1 MNGPTQINQK
11 VEGRAQPAGVVKNWL
26 LLSEWVHEQLGG
38 RYPRLAA
45 FANEGFAEE
54 VQNLEAELIDA
65 FVNNNMGQK
74 QRRQTEGLLLAVLG
88 RNPAATAI
96 GLNERL
102 PLPLD
107 GTAVTLTP
115 ATILDR
121 AVQVCERSWKE
132 WPVERRRREYLLLEF
147 YDALL
152 ADEEQEGRNERMAV
166 CLQLLAGT
174 KV

>member
-1 MNGPTQINQK
+1 MSRLAQINQK
-11 VEGRAQPAGVVKNWL
+11 VDGHAQPAGVVKNWQ
-26 LLSEWVHEQLGG
+26 LLSEWVGEQLGG

-54 VQNLEAELIDA
+54 VQKLEAELIDA
-65 FVNNNMGQK
+65 FVSNDLGRK
-74 QRRQTEGLLLAVLG
+74 QRRQVEGLLLAVLG

-96 GLNERL
+96 GLDERL
-102 PLPLD
+102 PLAVD
-107 GTAVTLTP
+107 GTAIPLTP

-147 YDALL
+147 YDAIL
-152 ADEEQEGRNERMAV
+152 ADEDQEGRNERMAV
-166 CLQLLAGT
+166 CLQLLAGM
-174 KV
+174 KA